1 MIDMYNRT
9 EDEIITIDNT
19 DPMPVVLIKRK
30 TKDIKI
36 KSKKVYKKIAENNP
50 AINMKE
56 YIKKINIG
64 EKEAKKQTESFIKRI
79 FNTKSFL
86 NSAEVLKTI
95 DDVSERFDDVTK
107 DYLENDVLK
116 NQTAEE
122 LATLLSRNKEEVL
135 KALPKEAAAA
145 KNATVRMLA
154 SKQVL
159 QELAFTLKETS
170 EQYVKKF
177 GRDTKAWTKQA
188 KEDVALQS
196 EIIRKTVIALKDQIR
211 GAARTTQAGRIKV
224 ARSEGKVL
232 DIEKMVD
239 IIQNFRGDS
248 TTIANLIKD
257 APLEEVINSV
267 AKTRYQRTI
276 EAFNSL
282 YINSLLSGVFTQA
295 INMKSGIYEAF
306 IRPLEQIG
314 GGLARV
320 DVRSVRLGFA
330 QYQGMM
336 MGALMYI
343 TKKKMNFLKK
353 KRRLR
358 SSWKTSVWMLKE

>member
-1 MIDMYNRT
+1 MA
-9 EDEIITIDNT
+9 EILKHGLN
-19 DPMPVVLIKRK
+19 
-30 TKDIKI
+30 
-36 KSKKVYKKIAENNP
+36 
-50 AINMKE
+50 
-56 YIKKINIG
+56 
-64 EKEAKKQTESFIKRI
+64 KQ
-79 FNTKSFL
+79 
-86 NSAEVLKTI
+86 
-95 DDVSERFDDVTK
+95 
-107 DYLENDVLK
+107 
-116 NQTAEE
+116 
-122 LATLLSRNKEEVL
+122 
-135 KALPKEAAAA
+135 
-145 KNATVRMLA
+145 
-154 SKQVL
+154 
-159 QELAFTLKETS
+159 
-170 EQYVKKF
+170 
-177 GRDTKAWTKQA
+177 

-314 GGLARV
+314 GGLARA
-320 DVRSVRLGFA
+320 DVRSIRLGFA

-336 MGALMYI
+336 MSFGDTIKATGLALKQGDAI
-343 TKKKMNFLKK
+343 LDPLARTQDNLENC
-353 KRRLR
+353 R
-358 SSWKTSVWMLKE
+358 W